1 MAFLLAIVVSFS
13 IFVGTSSLFHKQA
26 EAMAASLQVPLIERL
41 QAWPEWRLP
50 APLPRPGFSED
61 LIYPGWFEGYWQVES
76 LSLDEAQEPPVLHQA
91 RFLRNSQD
99 RVVADRAFNAES
111 IGLALLG
118 DQVLRVENDPETVN
132 RQLTLFKDDQQLE
145 TTVIGRRQ
153 HLLDEA
159 SFIADELVLQ
169 IVYGSQA
176 PRISRI
182 ELLSRYRQCDPV
194 LMLAKGSEQRG
205 SEQRG
210 LEAVASTASDS
221 EASGAEE
228 SGSEE
233 SVSEESG
240 AEGSGAEE
248 SGSGAIC
255 AEQWQA
261 RYPGPGESLRAS
273 PLNTSHYQL
282 RLSPERD
289 PSA

>member
-13 IFVGTSSLFHKQA
+13 IFAGTSSLLHRQSV
-26 EAMAASLQVPLIERL
+26 AMAASLQEPLIERL

-194 LMLAKGSEQRG
+194 LMLARG

-210 LEAVASTASDS
+210 LEAAASTASGSEESDS
-221 EASGAEE
+221 EASG
-228 SGSEE
+228 SEG
-233 SVSEESG
+233 SVS
-240 AEGSGAEE
+240 EGSGAEE

-282 RLSPERD
+282 RLTPERD

>member
-1 MAFLLAIVVSFS
+1 M
-13 IFVGTSSLFHKQA
+13 
-26 EAMAASLQVPLIERL
+26 
-41 QAWPEWRLP
+41 
-50 APLPRPGFSED
+50 
-61 LIYPGWFEGYWQVES
+61 
-76 LSLDEAQEPPVLHQA
+76 HQA

-169 IVYGSQA
+169 IVYGSKA

-194 LMLAKGSEQRG
+194 LMLARG

-210 LEAVASTASDS
+210 LEAAASTASD
-221 EASGAEE
+221 
-228 SGSEE
+228 
-233 SVSEESG
+233 SEESG
-240 AEGSGAEE
+240 AEGSGSEG
-248 SGSGAIC
+248 SGSEAIC

-282 RLSPERD
+282 RLTPERD

>member
-1 MAFLLAIVVSFS
+1 MMAFLLAIVVSFS
-13 IFVGTSSLFHKQA
+13 IFAGTSSLLHRQA
-26 EAMAASLQVPLIERL
+26 EAMAASLQEPLIERL

-50 APLPRPGFSED
+50 APLPRPGSSDD
-61 LIYPGWFEGYWQVES
+61 LIYPNWFEGYWQVES
-76 LSLDEAQEPPVLHQA
+76 LSLDDAQEPLVLHQA

-194 LMLAKGSEQRG
+194 LMLARG

-210 LEAVASTASDS
+210 LEAAASTAS
-221 EASGAEE
+221 
-228 SGSEE
+228 
-233 SVSEESG
+233 VS
-240 AEGSGAEE
+240 EE

-282 RLSPERD
+282 RLTPERD